1 MSNRLFSVYL
11 MNQIFQA
18 SVPFKGA
25 LSDMR
30 QFLATE
36 SPSHMIKNAF
46 HFTLKVIFV
55 LKISKFLIWLF
66 GHVPAN
72 IRLDEDVF
80 KTSWS
85 RRIYS
90 PDSYVFRRRL
100 QDVSKTSSRHLQDV
114 FKMFRKRLQDV
125 FKTSSR
131 CFQDVNCS
139 WYHNFKRPSRR
150 IQNVSEMY
158 C

>member
-25 LSDMR
+25 LSGMR

-90 PDSYVFRRRL
+90 PYSYVFTRRLQEVFIKITIFVLVIRL
-100 QDVSKTSSRHLQDV
+100 QDVFKTFSKHLQDV

-131 CFQDVNCS
+131 CFQDVLS
-139 WYHNFKRPSRR
+139 S
-150 IQNVSEMY
+150 
-158 C
+158 

>member
-55 LKISKFLIWLF
+55 LKISKFLI
-66 GHVPAN
+66 
-72 IRLDEDVF
+72 
-80 KTSWS
+80 
-85 RRIYS
+85 
-90 PDSYVFRRRL
+90 
-100 QDVSKTSSRHLQDV
+100 
-114 FKMFRKRLQDV
+114 
-125 FKTSSR
+125 
-131 CFQDVNCS
+131 
-139 WYHNFKRPSRR
+139 
-150 IQNVSEMY
+150 
-158 C
+158 